1 MLSGLIERCIAK
13 DREAWLEF
21 IRRFQDTVTV
31 SIKAKLSRHGFSF
44 SEEDIKDI
52 SQSVFIDIWQKEKL
66 LQVRDRNRVRG
77 WLSVVSQNAGI
88 DFMRRNSAR
97 SRIYSL
103 LDDSEGPAL
112 SEGLPDASHNPAD
125 MMEIKDLQ
133 HEVSRFISHLP
144 EKHRIVLSLCL
155 LHNQTHREIAAILN
169 IRNASV
175 SSIIARAKK
184 RLRKVLEEKGYSGC
198 K

>member
-1 MLSGLIERCIAK
+1 MFSRLVERCIAK
-13 DREAWLEF
+13 DRDAWLEF

-44 SEEDIKDI
+44 SEEDVKDI

-77 WLSVVSQNAGI
+77 WISVVSQNASI
-88 DFMRRNSAR
+88 DFMRRRHVAGRVS
-97 SRIYSL
+97 SL
-103 LDDSEGPAL
+103 FDEEREVDAAGLMPDKAPGPADIL
-112 SEGLPDASHNPAD
+112 
-125 MMEIKDLQ
+125 EIKDLQ
-133 HEVSRFISHLP
+133 HTVNEFISQLP
-144 EKHRIVLSLCL
+144 DKHRIVLSLCL

-169 IRNASV
+169 MRNASV
-175 SSIIARAKK
+175 SSMIARAKK
-184 RLRKVLEEKGYSGC
+184 RLRRVLEEKGYSGC